1 MTNKDFLK
9 TLSLEKT
16 RLEHE
21 LTTATEKA
29 DDLDDME
36 TLAWTAV
43 VTMSHAPIHAPEEE
57 YTREQCEAI
66 YDAYEQAMRA
76 SEEQADYVEEIEN
89 AIEKIKSLMEMYED

>member
-21 LTTATEKA
+21 LATATKKA
-29 DDLDDME
+29 DDLDDTE

-43 VTMSHAPIHAPEEE
+43 VTMEHAPEED

-66 YDAYEQAMRA
+66 YDAYEQAMRV

-89 AIEKIKSLMEMYED
+89 TIEKIKSLMEMYED

>member
-1 MTNKDFLK
+1 MTNTEFLK

-21 LTTATEKA
+21 LITATEKA
-29 DDLDDME
+29 DNLDTVE
-36 TLAWTAV
+36 ALAWTAV
-43 VTMSHAPIHAPEEE
+43 ITMEHAPEEE
-57 YTREQCEAI
+57 YTREQCEAL
-66 YDAYEQAMRA
+66 YDAYELAIRA

>member
-43 VTMSHAPIHAPEEE
+43 VTMEYAPEEE
-57 YTREQCEAI
+57 YTREQREAI

>member
-16 RLEHE
+16 RLDHE

-29 DDLDDME
+29 DDLDDKE
-36 TLAWTAV
+36 TLAWAAV
-43 VTMSHAPIHAPEEE
+43 VTMEHAPEEE

-76 SEEQADYVEEIEN
+76 SEGQADYVEEIEN
-89 AIEKIKSLMEMYED
+89 TIEKIKSLMEMYED

>member
-1 MTNKDFLK
+1 MTNTEFLK

-29 DDLDDME
+29 DDLDDAE
-36 TLAWTAV
+36 TLAWAMV
-43 VTMSHAPIHAPEEE
+43 VTMEYAPEEE
-57 YTREQCEAI
+57 YTREQCEVI
-66 YDAYEQAMRA
+66 YDTYEQAMRA
-76 SEEQADYVEEIEN
+76 SEEQDEYVEEIEN

>member
-1 MTNKDFLK
+1 MTNTEFLK

-29 DDLDDME
+29 DDLDDAE
-36 TLAWTAV
+36 TLAWAAV
-43 VTMSHAPIHAPEEE
+43 VAMEHAPEEE

-89 AIEKIKSLMEMYED
+89 AIEKIKSLIEMYED

>member
-21 LTTATEKA
+21 LTTEKA
-29 DDLDDME
+29 DNLDDME

-43 VTMSHAPIHAPEEE
+43 VTMEHAPEEE

-66 YDAYEQAMRA
+66 YDAYEQAMRT

>member
-1 MTNKDFLK
+1 MTNTEFLK

-29 DDLDDME
+29 DDLDDAE
-36 TLAWTAV
+36 TLAWAAV
-43 VTMSHAPIHAPEEE
+43 VTMEHAPEEE

-89 AIEKIKSLMEMYED
+89 AIEKIKSLMGMYED

>member
-1 MTNKDFLK
+1 MTNTEFLK

-29 DDLDDME
+29 DDLDDAE
-36 TLAWTAV
+36 TLAWAAV
-43 VTMSHAPIHAPEEE
+43 VAMEHAPEEE
-57 YTREQCEAI
+57 YTHEQCEAI

-76 SEEQADYVEEIEN
+76 SEEQDEYVEEIEN

>member
-1 MTNKDFLK
+1 MTNTEFLK

-16 RLEHE
+16 RLDHE

-29 DDLDDME
+29 DNLDDAE
-36 TLAWTAV
+36 TLAWAAV
-43 VTMSHAPIHAPEEE
+43 VAMEHAPEEE

-76 SEEQADYVEEIEN
+76 SKEQADYVEEIEN
-89 AIEKIKSLMEMYED
+89 TIEKIKSLMEMYED

>member
-1 MTNKDFLK
+1 MTNTEFLK

-29 DDLDDME
+29 DNLDDAE
-36 TLAWTAV
+36 TLAWAAV
-43 VTMSHAPIHAPEEE
+43 VTMEHAPKEE

>member
-21 LTTATEKA
+21 LAAATEKA
-29 DDLDDME
+29 DDLDDKE

-43 VTMSHAPIHAPEEE
+43 VTMEHAPEED
-57 YTREQCEAI
+57 YREQCEAI

-76 SEEQADYVEEIEN
+76 SEEQTDYVEEIEN
-89 AIEKIKSLMEMYED
+89 TIEKIKSLMEMYED

>member
-21 LTTATEKA
+21 LTTATGKA

-43 VTMSHAPIHAPEEE
+43 VTMEHAPEEA

-76 SEEQADYVEEIEN
+76 SEEQADYVDEIEN

>member
-1 MTNKDFLK
+1 MTNTEFLK

-29 DDLDDME
+29 DDLDDKE

-43 VTMSHAPIHAPEEE
+43 VTMEHSPEED
-57 YTREQCEAI
+57 YTREQCETI

-76 SEEQADYVEEIEN
+76 SEEQDEYVEEIEN

>member
-29 DDLDDME
+29 DDLDDKE

-43 VTMSHAPIHAPEEE
+43 VTMEHSPEEE
-57 YTREQCEAI
+57 YTREQCEVI

>member
-29 DDLDDME
+29 DDLDDKE
-36 TLAWTAV
+36 TLAWAAA
-43 VTMSHAPIHAPEEE
+43 VTMEYAPEEE

-89 AIEKIKSLMEMYED
+89 TIEKIKSLMEMYED

>member
-29 DDLDDME
+29 DKLDDAE
-36 TLAWTAV
+36 TLAWAAV
-43 VTMSHAPIHAPEEE
+43 VAMEHAPEEE

-89 AIEKIKSLMEMYED
+89 AIEKIKSLIEMYED